1 MKIFYWSPH
10 ISHVA
15 TVTAVI
21 NSIKSLQSYSLGA
34 IECSLLDAVGEW
46 EDYKPEIIKN
56 NINVKK
62 LYLKEKYKKLPRFG
76 FIKSRLA
83 YWIIF
88 FSSFFSLKKII
99 NENKPEYLI
108 IHLITSLPIIIN
120 YFFKLETK
128 IILRVSGYP
137 KLNILRFFIWRVM
150 GKKIHKVV
158 CPTVETR
165 DYLIEKKIFD
175 KKKIFVLKDPIIKIS
190 IINEKKKE
198 NIDEIEQLG
207 ARKYLLTVGRISK
220 QKNYFFLVDCFSDL
234 IKLYPKYSLVIIG
247 EGEDKHKLLEYIS
260 EKKLTKKVF
269 LLSFK
274 KNIFNYMQK
283 AECFILSS
291 LWEDPGW
298 VLMEAASL
306 NKIIISS
313 NCPNG
318 PTEFLSNGEGG
329 YLFDS
334 NKKDSFI
341 KKFIE
346 YQNDNAELKNKKIL
360 ITKKKV
366 KEYTLF
372 KHYQALVEILK
383 I

>member
-21 NSIKSLQSYSLGA
+21 NSIKSLQSYSLGT

-46 EDYKPEIIKN
+46 EDYKPELIKN

-62 LYLKEKYKKLPRFG
+62 LYLKEKYKKLPRYG

-88 FSSFFSLKKII
+88 CSSFFSLKKII
-99 NENKPEYLI
+99 NNNKPDYLI
-108 IHLITSLPIIIN
+108 IHLITSLPILIN
-120 YFFKLETK
+120 YLFKLETK

-137 KLNILRFFIWRVM
+137 KLNILRWFVWKIM
-150 GKKIHKVV
+150 GTKIHKNFY
-158 CPTVETR
+158 PTVDTR
-165 DYLIEKKIFD
+165 KKKKKKKIFN
-175 KKKIFVLKDPIIKIS
+175 KEKLFVLKDPIINIS
-190 IINEKKKE
+190 IINKKKNE
-198 NIDEIEQLG
+198 AIHEIERLG
-207 ARKYLLTVGRISK
+207 IKKYLLSVGRITK
-220 QKNYFFLVDCFSDL
+220 QKNYFFLIDCFNDL
-234 IKLYPKYSLVIIG
+234 IKLYPEYSLVIIG
-247 EGEDKHKLLEYIS
+247 DGEDKNKLQEYINR
-260 EKKLTKKVF
+260 KKLAKKAF
-269 LLSFK
+269 LLPFK
-274 KNIFNYMQK
+274 NNIFNYMGK

-341 KKFIE
+341 KNFIE
-346 YQNDNAELKNKKIL
+346 YENNSLDLKNKKIL
-360 ITKKKV
+360 MTKKKV
-366 KEYTLF
+366 KEYTPF
-372 KHYQALVEILK
+372 KHYQTLVEILK
-383 I
+383 K